1 MAVLSKKR
9 LSCADATLKRLAS
22 STRHTGNSCGLIIP
36 VQTQLGGKEEEE
48 EERRRRMMYHSVFI
62 DGHLQSRILLSSVDR
77 EKAECVAI
85 APVSSV
91 SSFVWRPPL

>member
-1 MAVLSKKR
+1 MY
-9 LSCADATLKRLAS
+9 
-22 STRHTGNSCGLIIP
+22 GGGGG
-36 VQTQLGGKEEEE
+36 GGKGGGGCTTP
-48 EERRRRMMYHSVFI
+48 VFI